1 MIYVLRMPSIV
12 TEGATARIE
21 ALYVR
26 AGERVA
32 RGGRLFDFS
41 LDLSVRYA
49 QMCPPITY
57 HRAVAH
63 EDGVLLS
70 LAAEPGAVFEANGEL
85 GLIGSGPDADLDAPP
100 ARAFRVM
107 VAGIAWHE
115 RMWSAG
121 APA

>member
-21 ALYVR
+21 AMHVR
-26 AGERVA
+26 AGERLA
-32 RGGRLFDFS
+32 RGARLFDFS
-41 LDLSVRYA
+41 LDLSMRYA

-57 HRAVAH
+57 HRVVAH
-63 EDGVLLS
+63 EDGLLLS
-70 LAAEPGAVFEANGEL
+70 LAAEPGQVFEADAEL
-85 GLIGSGPDADLDAPP
+85 GRIGPDASADLGAPP
-100 ARAFRVM
+100 TRAFRVM
-107 VAGIAWHE
+107 VAGISWHE

>member
-21 ALYVR
+21 AMHVR
-26 AGERVA
+26 AGERLA
-32 RGGRLFDFS
+32 RGARLFDFR
-41 LDLSVRYA
+41 LDLSIRYA
-49 QMCPPITY
+49 LMCPPVTY

-70 LAAEPGAVFEANGEL
+70 LAAEPGQVFESNAEL
-85 GLIGSGPDADLDAPP
+85 GLVGSDAGAALGEAPT
-100 ARAFRVM
+100 RLFRVV
-107 VAGIAWHE
+107 VAGIIWHHG
-115 RMWSAG
+115 MWSAG